1 MKFEIEITEDMIV
14 RSILNGSYN
23 LDRVVRS
30 VVKDEMEGAMQTAIR
45 AGVKGIVDKVIA
57 EEVGNLEKMKK
68 TIADQFEMSI
78 RTKVGIAVKKALNA
92 DA

>member
-23 LDRVVRS
+23 LERVVRC
-30 VVKDEMEGAMQTAIR
+30 VVEDEMEGAMQAAIR

-92 DA
+92 EA